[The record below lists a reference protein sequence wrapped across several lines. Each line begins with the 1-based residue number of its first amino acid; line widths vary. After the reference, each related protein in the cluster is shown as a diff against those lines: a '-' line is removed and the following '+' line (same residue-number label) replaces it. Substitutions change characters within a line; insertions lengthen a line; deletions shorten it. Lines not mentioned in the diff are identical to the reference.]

1 MELLTPGIGLI
12 FWQIVTFAALLVILG
27 VFVWKPVTEALH
39 SREGFIND
47 SLKAAELAK
56 DEMKQLKAD
65 NEYLLQ
71 EARFERDKILKE
83 ALTVATKIKEDAKV
97 ETGKITERMIEDA
110 RKSIESEKQNALKDV
125 RNMVADLSLGI
136 AEKVLRQK
144 LSDDKS
150 QKNLIE
156 EYVKDINQN

>member
-1 MELLTPGIGLI
+1 M
-12 FWQIVTFAALLVILG
+12 LLVILG
-27 VFVWKPVTEALH
+27 IFVWRPVAEALH

-56 DEMKQLKAD
+56 DEMKQLKAE

-71 EARFERDKILKE
+71 EARFERDKMLKE

-97 ETGKITERMIEDA
+97 ETGKIAERMIEDA
-110 RKSIESEKQNALKDV
+110 RKSIESEKQAAMKDV

>member
-12 FWQIVTFAALLVILG
+12 FWQIVTFVALLVILG

-39 SREGFIND
+39 WREGFIND
-47 SLKAAELAK
+47 SLKAAA
-56 DEMKQLKAD
+56 
-65 NEYLLQ
+65 
-71 EARFERDKILKE
+71 
-83 ALTVATKIKEDAKV
+83 VATKIKDDAKA
-97 ETGKITERMIEDA
+97 ETAKISERMIEDA
-110 RKSIESEKQNALKDV
+110 RKSINSEKQAAMKDV
-125 RNMVADLSLGI
+125 RNMVAELSLGI
-136 AEKVLRQK
+136 AEKVLRQN